1 MGAEPPWVQAARKY
15 LGVAEIPG
23 KDTAPM
29 ISRWLKR
36 LGAWWDED
44 ATPWCGTFVAA
55 CLADVSLPRPQH
67 WYRARA
73 YLDYGVQ
80 LGAPLL
86 GCLVVFSR
94 SGGGHVGFVVGRD
107 PRARLLV
114 LGGNQRDAVNISP
127 FDTARVLGYRWP
139 PGAPIVTTPP
149 PLIDSSAAS
158 STHEA

>member
-1 MGAEPPWVQAARKY
+1 MNGDPPWLAAARRDIGRTET
-15 LGVAEIPG
+15 LGPNDSPWIRAML
-23 KDTAPM
+23 A
-29 ISRWLKR
+29 R
-36 LGAWWDED
+36 LGATWLVGQ
-44 ATPWCGTFVAA
+44 PWCGGAVAYWMTICA
-55 CLADVSLPRPQH
+55 VPIPKH
-67 WYRARA
+67 WYRAKA
-73 YLDYGVQ
+73 WLDWGD
-80 LGAPLL
+80 PLYTPSL
-86 GCLVVFSR
+86 GCVAVFSR

>member
-1 MGAEPPWVQAARKY
+1 M
-15 LGVAEIPG
+15 
-23 KDTAPM
+23 
-29 ISRWLKR
+29 
-36 LGAWWDED
+36 
-44 ATPWCGTFVAA
+44 
-55 CLADVSLPRPQH
+55 
-67 WYRARA
+67 
-73 YLDYGVQ
+73 
-80 LGAPLL
+80 
-86 GCLVVFSR
+86 
-94 SGGGHVGFVVGRD
+94 GFVVGRD